1 MWLTV
6 APVADVPTPKS
17 QLYDTPAPPRS
28 EPDPLKVTAL
38 PTDAVWSGPAFA
50 TSERL
55 ATETRAVSLAR
66 LPLLS
71 VTVSM
76 TQYVPG
82 VVYACETTLLD
93 AEPPSPKVQAYALIV
108 SCGSKE
114 SPPSN
119 RTLVM
124 VCVNSS

>member
-1 MWLTV
+1 V
-6 APVADVPTPKS
+6 
-17 QLYDTPAPPRS
+17 PPRS
-28 EPDPLKVTAL
+28 GPDPLKVA
-38 PTDAVWSGPAFA
+38 AVPPGAVRSGPAFA

-55 ATETRAVSLAR
+55 ATETRGVSLAR

-71 VTVSM
+71 VPVSM

-82 VVYACETTLLD
+82 VVYACETTLPE
-93 AEPPSPKVQAYALIV
+93 AEPPSPEVQGYALIV

-119 RTLVM
+119 RTVVM
-124 VCVNSS
+124 VCGN